1 MRKAEVSGQ
10 QGVLHP
16 VVLTD
21 VKDSV
26 PMLQQAGGLEAS
38 VVLSVR
44 ELCGWGA
51 LCCCWLGLQA
61 LLFFLLLLSRK
72 CLTLQLRRARGQA
85 QRKWEGQGKKSKGT
99 SIKYFLIQKY
109 FLP

>member
-1 MRKAEVSGQ
+1 MREAEVSGQ

-26 PMLQQAGGLEAS
+26 PVLQQAGGLKAS
-38 VVLSVR
+38 IVLGVR

-51 LCCCWLGLQA
+51 LCCCWPGLQA
-61 LLFFLLLLSRK
+61 LFFFLLLLSRK
-72 CLTLQLRRARGQA
+72 YLALQLRRASGQA
-85 QRKWEGQGKKSKGT
+85 
-99 SIKYFLIQKY
+99 
-109 FLP
+109 